1 MANLLSPE
9 LTNKYFSHQLPADL
23 GDNPMVYSLGSAAKN
38 SGYAFGLGVVPEKNG
53 RLSDPSTY
61 DYFFWQGAANTLF
74 WVDKKSGVYGIL
86 LTQHI
91 PIQYMLTPQLEDIA
105 DRSFK

>member
-1 MANLLSPE
+1 
-9 LTNKYFSHQLPADL
+9 
-23 GDNPMVYSLGSAAKN
+23 MVYSLGSAAKN
-38 SGYAFGLGVVPEKNG
+38 AGYAFGLGVVPEKNG
-53 RLSDPSTY
+53 RLNDPSTY

>member
-1 MANLLSPE
+1 
-9 LTNKYFSHQLPADL
+9 
-23 GDNPMVYSLGSAAKN
+23 MVYSLGSAARN
-38 SGYAFGLGVVPEKNG
+38 AGYAFGLGVVPEKDG
-53 RLSDPSTY
+53 RLDDPSSY

-74 WVDKKSGVYGIL
+74 WLDKKSGIYGIL